1 MRTKIQELKNTGLSV
16 VNLYNYW
23 LDPAIGSTSVP
34 LPLYVGVHGAE
45 RLHPRFGHGVGRE
58 ADYRKALAKITMAPF
73 TCFDA
78 EMQPFSAEKPTPEV
92 RTSTRF
98 PYASSA
104 VLFCMLVTWPLERRR
119 GTRSPTI
126 CPRSLGRSP
135 RR

>member
-1 MRTKIQELKNTGLSV
+1 MRTKIQELKNSGLSV

-23 LDPAIGSTSVP
+23 LARRLVP
-34 LPLYVGVHGAE
+34 FRCRCHYMWEYTGQNDCTLDLAME
-45 RLHPRFGHGVGRE
+45 WAE

-73 TCFDA
+73 TFFDA
-78 EMQPFSAEKPTPEV
+78 EMQLFSAEKPAPEV

-104 VLFCMLVTWPLERRR
+104 VLFCMLVTWPLECRR

-126 CPRSLGRSP
+126 FPHSLGRSP